1 MGNLFFVMALLTE
14 GLTQVLIPVAALIGL
29 GFALVQWYLVSKV
42 RVSGEA
48 SDYDGYKDSLI
59 DAGEFEEGVDN
70 FEVSIKVAEIQNA
83 ISVGELSL
91 SHCIFLFF
99 FFLLTPYWV
108 LCYVL
113 VELLMIEISGCLFA
127 CNICLALYY
136 GTKISFCLFFLCNYV
151 ILLKMMSFIM

>member
-1 MGNLFFVMALLTE
+1 MALLTE

-29 GFALVQWYLVSKV
+29 GFALLQWFLVSKV

-83 ISVGELSL
+83 ISVGELSISL
-91 SHCIFLFF
+91 SLIVSFYFF
-99 FFLLTPYWV
+99 FF
-108 LCYVL
+108 C
-113 VELLMIEISGCLFA
+113 
-127 CNICLALYY
+127 
-136 GTKISFCLFFLCNYV
+136 
-151 ILLKMMSFIM
+151 